1 MPIREGTVMV
11 RLSKGEMTVGAMTG
25 VIRQIENVRMQ
36 RRGRNGEAGQQD
48 WQLHIEG
55 ALGEQALAKWIGAFW
70 SGEIGNLS
78 AADIGAKIEARTTS
92 RLDGSLILH
101 EWDRDDA
108 FFFLL
113 TGCYGVYRIGGWI
126 EGRAG
131 KQPAFWRD
139 PVGGR
144 PAYFVPQAA
153 LHPPDHF
160 VNSLRVSMTDG
171 AALPHGRNAAMIP
184 KRRVAPLLLPVEA
197 ARSPAEVD
205 AR

>member
-1 MPIREGTVMV
+1 MV
-11 RLSKGEMTVGAMTG
+11 RLSRAEMTVGAMTG
-25 VIRQIENVRMQ
+25 VLRQIDNAMLQ
-36 RRGRNGEAGQQD
+36 RKGRNGEAGQHD

-55 ALGEQALAKWIGAFW
+55 ALGEQALAKWIGTFW
-70 SGEIGNLS
+70 SGEVGNLS

-113 TGCYGVYRIGGWI
+113 TGQHGTYRIAGWI

-131 KQPAFWRD
+131 KQAAFWRD

-144 PAYFVPQAA
+144 AAYFVPQAA
-153 LHPPDHF
+153 LHPPAHF
-160 VNSLRVSMTDG
+160 MHSLRITVADEVT
-171 AALPHGRNAAMIP
+171 LPYGRDAAMMP
-184 KRRVAPLLLPVEA
+184 KRRVALPLLPVEA
-197 ARSPAEVD
+197 VRSPAEADVL
-205 AR
+205 